1 VSVRLFVAVSPPEDA
16 RTHLA
21 AALPSLQIG
30 GRPVRPGRWH
40 LTLAFLEDVPDD
52 RVPEVRAAVDG
63 AAGTTGPFSVRLTGA
78 GAFGQVVWI
87 GLSGET
93 DPLVRLAGEL
103 RRRLRDAGF
112 PVEERPFRP
121 HLTIARGVDTR
132 RPSTAAALASLAEYD
147 GPPWTVRQLVLVHS
161 TLGPGG
167 ARHEPIGAAALQP
180 V

>member
-1 VSVRLFVAVSPPEDA
+1 LSVRLFVAVSPPEDA

-21 AALPSLQIG
+21 AALPSLQLG
-30 GRPVRPGRWH
+30 GRPVRPGQWH
-40 LTLAFLEDVPDD
+40 LTLAFLEDAPDD
-52 RVPEVRAAVDG
+52 RVPDVRVAVEAA
-63 AAGTTGPFSVRLTGA
+63 ATTGPFSVRLTGA

-93 DPLVRLAGEL
+93 DRLVRLAGEL
-103 RRRLRDAGF
+103 RSRLRDAGF

-132 RPSTAAALASLAEYD
+132 RASSAAALAELTDYD
-147 GPPWTVRQLVLVHS
+147 GPPWTVRELVLFHS

-167 ARHEPIGAAALQP
+167 ARHEPIGGAVLQP